1 MVLTPSA
8 ELEARM
14 REKPAEL
21 EARMREKPAELEARM
36 REKPAELVQ
45 AARTILTATL
55 GVEKL
60 ATFAVNLTT
69 RRLALILNVAQAE
82 IIMQELSVKK
92 NLPEEK
98 NLGELR
104 VRMETKRETK

>member
-14 REKPAEL
+14 RERL
-21 EARMREKPAELEARM
+21 
-36 REKPAELVQ
+36 AELVR
-45 AARTILTATL
+45 AVRTILTATL
-55 GVEKL
+55 GVENL
-60 ATFAVNLTT
+60 ATLAVNLTT
-69 RRLALILNVAQAE
+69 CRLALILNVTQAE

-98 NLGELR
+98 NLVELR
-104 VRMETKRETK
+104 VRTETKRETK